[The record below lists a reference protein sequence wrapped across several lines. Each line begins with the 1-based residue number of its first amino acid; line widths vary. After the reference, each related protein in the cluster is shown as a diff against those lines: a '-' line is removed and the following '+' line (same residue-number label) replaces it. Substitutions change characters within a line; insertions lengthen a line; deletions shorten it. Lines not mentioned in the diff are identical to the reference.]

1 MKTGDTVWI
10 HPHGSPGESAAATID
25 LISSNGRSIA
35 LSLHEKPPWCR
46 IGDGF
51 LLHQE
56 DFRIAMLLHRLEI
69 GPWIEIVNRGHYE
82 IEASK
87 HNDP

>member
-25 LISSNGRSIA
+25 LISSNGRSVA

-46 IGDGF
+46 IADG
-51 LLHQE
+51 LLMHQE
-56 DFRIAMLLHRLEI
+56 DLRIAILLHRQEI

-82 IEASK
+82 IEESK
-87 HNDP
+87 PQ

>member
-10 HPHGSPGESAAATID
+10 HPHGSPREAVAARID

-35 LSLHEKPPWCR
+35 LRLHEKPPWCR
-46 IGDGF
+46 ITDGF

-56 DFRIAMLLHRLEI
+56 DLRIAVLLYREKI
-69 GPWIEIVNRGHYE
+69 GPWIEMVQHGYYE
-82 IEASK
+82 IEESK
-87 HNDP
+87 PQ